1 MTAKQAPRTPRLIS
15 LDVFRGLTIALMII
29 VNSPGN
35 QSPYHWLEHSV
46 WNGCTLADLVFPFF
60 IVIVG
65 ISSVLALS
73 NLRAKGVAT
82 PRLIETIMRRSAYI
96 FFMGLLLNA
105 FPHHFDIFS
114 IRILG
119 VLQRIAICYLVS
131 SLLFVTTQARTQAII
146 MFALLIGYGCLM
158 ALNPAMMLDGNAVG
172 YLDRLVLGSG
182 HLYTP
187 MFDPE
192 GLLSTI
198 PAIAS
203 ALLGNLIG
211 IFLRFGPESEV
222 ITGPNLI
229 SSRSKQQKL
238 LWMIGVGL
246 LLALSGWIWAET
258 LPLNKSLWSS
268 SYVLWTG
275 GLALLV
281 YAPIYALIEI
291 KQWVRWSTPFDLFG
305 RYAMLVY
312 MLHVLF
318 LKLQAMIHMYT
329 AYGTI
334 VSFPIYITDVLFGHF
349 IPENAALCY
358 SLAYMTLWMLMP
370 LFLNPLI
377 EQITAFETGLC
388 YHDRH

>member
-1 MTAKQAPRTPRLIS
+1 MTAKQTPRTPRLIS

-35 QSPYHWLEHSV
+35 QSPYSLLEHSV

-96 FFMGLLLNA
+96 FCMGLLLNA
-105 FPHHFDIFS
+105 FPHHFDVFS

-131 SLLFVTTQARTQAII
+131 SLLFVTTKARTQIII

-158 ALNPAMMLDGNAVG
+158 ALNPAMMMDGNAVG
-172 YLDRLVLGSG
+172 YLDRLLLGSG

-187 MFDPE
+187 TFDPE

-211 IFLRFGPESEV
+211 MF
-222 ITGPNLI
+222 LI

-238 LWMIGVGL
+238 LWMIVAGL
-246 LLALSGWIWAET
+246 LLALTGWMWAKT
-258 LPLNKSLWSS
+258 LPLNKALWSS

-291 KQWVRWSTPFDLFG
+291 KQCVRWSAPFNLFG
-305 RYAMLVY
+305 RHAMLVY

-318 LKLQAMIHMYT
+318 LKIQAMIHMYT
-329 AYGTI
+329 ANGE
-334 VSFPIYITDVLFGHF
+334 VVGFRVYITDILFGHF
-349 IPENAALCY
+349 VKENAALCY
-358 SLAYMTLWMLMP
+358 SIVYVMLWL
-370 LFLNPLI
+370 LVLKAI
-377 EQITAFETGLC
+377 EMSRKQ
-388 YHDRH
+388 RM

>member
-1 MTAKQAPRTPRLIS
+1 MSQFPRTPRLIS

-35 QSPYHWLEHSV
+35 QSPYYWLEHSV

-73 NLRAKGVAT
+73 NLRAKGAASS
-82 PRLIETIMRRSAYI
+82 RLIEKIIRRSAYI

-105 FPHHFDIFS
+105 FPHHFDVFS

-131 SLLFVTTQARTQAII
+131 SILFVTTQARTQAII

-158 ALNPAMMLDGNAVG
+158 SLNPGMMLDGNAVG

-192 GLLSTI
+192 GLLSTM

-211 IFLRFGPESEV
+211 IFL
-222 ITGPNLI
+222 I
-229 SSRSKQQKL
+229 SSRPKQQKL
-238 LWMIGVGL
+238 LWMIGAGL
-246 LLALSGWIWAET
+246 LLALSGWMWAAT
-258 LPLNKSLWSS
+258 LPLNKALWSS

-281 YAPIYALIEI
+281 YAPIYALIEM
-291 KQWVRWSTPFDLFG
+291 KQWVRWSAPFDLFG
-305 RYAMLVY
+305 RHAMLVY
-312 MLHVLF
+312 ILHVLF
-318 LKLQAMIHMYT
+318 LKIQAMIHMYHSD
-329 AYGTI
+329 GTL
-334 VSFPIYITDVLFGHF
+334 VGFRLYITDVLFGDF
-349 IPENAALCY
+349 MQENAALCY
-358 SLAYMTLWMLMP
+358 SITYMTLWL
-370 LFLNPLI
+370 LVLKAI
-377 EQITAFETGLC
+377 EMS
-388 YHDRH
+388 RK

>member
-1 MTAKQAPRTPRLIS
+1 
-15 LDVFRGLTIALMII
+15 
-29 VNSPGN
+29 
-35 QSPYHWLEHSV
+35 
-46 WNGCTLADLVFPFF
+46 
-60 IVIVG
+60 
-65 ISSVLALS
+65 
-73 NLRAKGVAT
+73 
-82 PRLIETIMRRSAYI
+82 MRRSAYI

-105 FPHHFDIFS
+105 FPHHFDVFS

-131 SLLFVTTQARTQAII
+131 SFLFVTTQARTQAII
-146 MFALLIGYGCLM
+146 MFTLLIGYGCLM

-192 GLLSTI
+192 GLLSTM

-211 IFLRFGPESEV
+211 TF
-222 ITGPNLI
+222 LI
-229 SSRSKQQKL
+229 SSRTKQQKL
-238 LWMIGVGL
+238 LWMIGAGL
-246 LLALSGWIWAET
+246 LLALIGWMWAET
-258 LPLNKSLWSS
+258 LPLNKALWSS

-291 KQWVRWSTPFDLFG
+291 KQWVRWSRPFDIFG
-305 RYAMLVY
+305 RHAMLVY

-318 LKLQAMIHMYT
+318 LKIQAMIHMYN
-329 AYGTI
+329 ADGA
-334 VSFPIYITDVLFGHF
+334 VVGFRVYITDVLFGHF
-349 IPENAALCY
+349 MQENAALCY
-358 SLAYMTLWMLMP
+358 SITYMTLWL
-370 LFLNPLI
+370 LVLKAI
-377 EQITAFETGLC
+377 EMSRRFSGRLVS
-388 YHDRH
+388 RLG

>member
-1 MTAKQAPRTPRLIS
+1 MTPTRTPRLIS

-35 QSPYHWLEHSV
+35 QSPYYWLEHSI

-73 NLRAKGVAT
+73 NLRAKGLVT
-82 PRLIETIMRRSAYI
+82 SRLFEKIIRRSAYI

-105 FPHHFDIFS
+105 FPSHFDMFS

-119 VLQRIAICYLVS
+119 VLQRIAICYVVA
-131 SLLFVTTQARTQAII
+131 SLLFVTTTARTQALI
-146 MFALLIGYGCLM
+146 MLILLIGYGCM
-158 ALNPAMMLDGNAVG
+158 MSLNPAMMLDGHAIG
-172 YLDRLVLGSG
+172 HLDRLLLGTA

-192 GLLSTI
+192 GVFSTI

-211 IFLRFGPESEV
+211 IFL
-222 ITGPNLI
+222 L
-229 SSRSKQQKL
+229 SSRSNPKKL
-238 LWMIGVGL
+238 MWMVAAGA
-246 LLALSGWIWAET
+246 LLALTGWIWAET

-281 YAPIYALIEI
+281 YAPLYALIEM
-291 KQWVRWSTPFDLFG
+291 KHWVKWSAPFDLFG
-305 RYAMLVY
+305 RHAMLVY
-312 MLHVLF
+312 VLHVLC
-318 LKLQAMIHMYT
+318 LKIQAMIHMYRVD
-329 AYGTI
+329 GTS
-334 VSFPIYITDVLFGHF
+334 VNFRVYITDVLFGHF
-349 IPENAALCY
+349 TPENAALCY
-358 SLAYMTLWMLMP
+358 SITYTILW
-370 LFLNPLI
+370 LFVLKAI
-377 EQITAFETGLC
+377 ERLRNQ
-388 YHDRH
+388 RHR